1 MEYYLGL
8 GKGMDD
14 DMRGGVD
21 SEGDSCGDDS
31 EVSDKCGVERR
42 LIRPQIRP
50 NQPQV
55 IIPRERKEESLMTI
69 MRYQPS
75 QDVANTTLMPNKDH
89 EKGEDD
95 SSSDEQKKQQERE
108 LTEELLR
115 LEIPLHHLGAG
126 AEPPFKFAAT
136 LPTEDEVLRQLEV
149 IRKKTADAK
158 RLDVLSSDNNNSGDD
173 EYQVSDFVRGEWKS
187 LAKFNARINPAG
199 A

>member
-1 MEYYLGL
+1 
-8 GKGMDD
+8 
-14 DMRGGVD
+14 MRGGVD

-50 NQPQV
+50 IQQQI

-75 QDVANTTLMPNKDH
+75 QDIANTTLMPNRDH

-126 AEPPFKFAAT
+126 AEP
-136 LPTEDEVLRQLEV
+136 L
-149 IRKKTADAK
+149 
-158 RLDVLSSDNNNSGDD
+158 
-173 EYQVSDFVRGEWKS
+173 
-187 LAKFNARINPAG
+187 
-199 A
+199 